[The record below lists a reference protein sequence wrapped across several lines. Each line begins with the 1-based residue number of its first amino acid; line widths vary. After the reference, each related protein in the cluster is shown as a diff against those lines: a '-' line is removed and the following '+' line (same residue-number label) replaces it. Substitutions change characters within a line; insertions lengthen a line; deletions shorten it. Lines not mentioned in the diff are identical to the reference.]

1 MSPLPSVASTAG
13 PRARRWDA
21 VVLGSGAMALMTA
34 VRLGAAGHRVLVVE
48 EAARRDAFQG
58 VREPF
63 LLAGTRDRGVVDAA
77 MRAVSFPLIDRRRI
91 AAGETAFQVVAP
103 DLRAEVGEAALT
115 ARELA
120 TWRLLPHEQA
130 RELTHALRDAA
141 EAEREAILESS
152 LVRLGKR
159 GGRRS
164 AAQGAHL
171 RGLPAEASA
180 AQGMLARFLDVQV
193 RVLSNL
199 AEVSP
204 SPEAKARL
212 LGGVQAGGAAFED
225 GPPWF
230 MELLRRRVES
240 SFGEFRTPPGAFRL
254 VAAGQQPGL
263 ALANSEDL
271 WLGRAL
277 IIATPARPLAMVLDQ
292 DPIPQF
298 LQSTRRLKR
307 RIAVHF
313 QCPRSLLPE
322 GMGTSL
328 ILTGDAQAAPKG
340 PDPVSLS
347 VFARSAQD
355 GLVDL
360 VARAVIDPAD
370 DLTTAEQ
377 ALETRVRELV
387 CFGGSDLKRLPVQHP
402 RWDDDGWL
410 EDPEVGAGWPTE
422 LQLRVSSKPP
432 VYRLDRA
439 EVAGLGIEG
448 DLLLGWRAGDAIA
461 GDL

>member
-21 VVLGSGAMALMTA
+21 VVLGSGAMALMA
-34 VRLGAAGHRVLVVE
+34 AIRLGMAGQRVLVVE
-48 EAARRDAFQG
+48 EAARRDAFPG

-63 LLAGTRDRGVVDAA
+63 FLAGTRDRGVLDAA
-77 MRAVSFPLIDRRRI
+77 MRAISVPLIDRRRI
-91 AAGETAFQVVAP
+91 AARETAFQVVAP
-103 DLRAEVGEAALT
+103 DLRAEVGEAGLT

-120 TWRLLPHEQA
+120 TWRLLPHERA
-130 RELTHALRDAA
+130 RSLTHALRDAA
-141 EAEREAILESS
+141 EAERQAMLEST

-171 RGLPAEASA
+171 RGLPADASS
-180 AQGMLARFLDVQV
+180 AQGALAHFLDVQV
-193 RVLSNL
+193 RALSNL
-199 AEVSP
+199 AHIEP
-204 SPEAKARL
+204 SPEARARL
-212 LGGVQAGGAAFED
+212 LGGVQAGGAGFDD

-240 SFGEFRTPPGAFRL
+240 SFGEFRTPPGAFSL

-263 ALANSEDL
+263 ALADSEDL

-277 IIATPARPLAMVLDQ
+277 IVATPVTALAKVLDQ
-292 DPIPQF
+292 DPIPDF
-298 LQSTRRLKR
+298 LQSKRRLTRRL
-307 RIAVHF
+307 AVHF

-322 GMGTSL
+322 GMGPSL
-328 ILTGDAQAAPKG
+328 ILTGDPQAAPKG

-347 VFARSAQD
+347 VFATSEGD

-360 VARAVIDPAD
+360 VARAVIDPAE
-370 DLTTAEQ
+370 DLTAAEQ
-377 ALETRVRELV
+377 ALEARVRELI
-387 CFGGSDLKRLPVQHP
+387 CFAGRDLRRLALQHP

-410 EDPEVGAGWPTE
+410 EDPESGSGWPAE
-422 LQLRVSSKPP
+422 LQLRVSARPP

-439 EVAGLGIEG
+439 EIAGLGIEG
-448 DLLLGWRAGDAIA
+448 DLMLGWRAGDAIA
-461 GDL
+461 GEL

>member
-1 MSPLPSVASTAG
+1 MAPLPSVASTPG

-21 VVLGSGAMALMTA
+21 VVLGSGAVALMTA
-34 VRLGAAGHRVLVVE
+34 VRLGMAGHRVLVVE
-48 EAARRDAFQG
+48 EAARRDAFPG

-63 LLAGTRDRGVVDAA
+63 FLAGTRDRGVLDAI
-77 MRAVSFPLIDRRRI
+77 MRAISVPLIDRRRI
-91 AAGETAFQVVAP
+91 APSETAFQIVAP
-103 DLRAEVGEAALT
+103 DLRAEVGEAGLT

-130 RELTHALRDAA
+130 RTFTHALRDAS
-141 EAEREAILESS
+141 EAERQAILESP

-164 AAQGAHL
+164 TAQGAHL
-171 RGLPAEASA
+171 RGLPADASS
-180 AQGMLARFLDVQV
+180 AQGSLAHFLDVQV
-193 RVLSNL
+193 RALSNL
-199 AEVSP
+199 ADASP

-212 LGGVQAGGAAFED
+212 LGGVQAGGASFEE

-240 SFGEFRTPPGAFRL
+240 SFGEFRTPPGAFSL

-263 ALANSEDL
+263 ALADSEDL

-277 IIATPARPLAMVLDQ
+277 IVATPAAPLAKVLAQ
-292 DPIPQF
+292 DPIPEF
-298 LQSTRRLKR
+298 LQSKRRLKR
-307 RIAVHF
+307 RIAAHF

-322 GMGTSL
+322 GMGTRL
-328 ILTGDAQAAPKG
+328 ILTGDPQAAPKG

-347 VFARSAQD
+347 VFATSSGEDR
-355 GLVDL
+355 VDL
-360 VARAVIDPAD
+360 VARGIFDPAD
-370 DLTTAEQ
+370 DLEAAEQ
-377 ALETRVRELV
+377 ALEEKVRELI
-387 CFGGSDLKRLPVQHP
+387 CFAGSDLQRSAVQHP

-410 EDPEVGAGWPTE
+410 ENPESGSGWPAE
-422 LQLRVSSKPP
+422 LQLRVSSRPP

-439 EVAGLGIEG
+439 EVAGLGVEG

-461 GDL
+461 GEL